1 MTPLFIKFINDDQGL
16 GHCKFK
22 FNEKIVNISN
32 IDELEDFFNIFL
44 KHIRF
49 SYEYLNLSMNER
61 LGIVADK
68 VNREYPKFREK
79 LGYIKTDRDKFSG
92 FKGNI
97 LKFI

>member
-1 MTPLFIKFINDDQGL
+1 MTPLFIEFINDDQGL

-32 IDELEDFFNIFL
+32 VDELEVFFKTFL

-49 SYEYLNLSMNER
+49 TYEYLNLSTNER
-61 LGIVADK
+61 LSVVADK
-68 VNREYPKFREK
+68 ANREYPKFRET
-79 LGYIKTDRDKFSG
+79 LGYIKTNRDKFSG

-97 LKFI
+97 LSFT